1 MQTAAHK
8 NAAAELGLDWS
19 IVRSIYSELRE
30 LETLRIA
37 RTLEIRKLAFQSLGV
52 AHGGQFQFKN
62 RHACTI
68 GDANNVRG
76 LDDVARELANTEIP
90 ELGHDDPAAALW
102 EILSAPAPI
111 MPTADET
118 MHKAIARAAADRPA
132 AAPPAAAGL
141 ADMIPLPEAAGLAD
155 VTEQW
160 LRLLVKAGRVH
171 GLKIGKNYLVS
182 KASAEQFRRHP
193 SAGRPRFAPF

>member
-1 MQTAAHK
+1 MNTAAHK
-8 NAAAELGLDWS
+8 QTAAELGLDWS
-19 IVRSIYSELRE
+19 IVRAVYSELRE

-37 RTLEIRKLAFQSLGV
+37 RTLEIRKLAFKALGV

-68 GDANNVRG
+68 GDATNVRAF
-76 LDDVARELANTEIP
+76 DDVARELANAEIP
-90 ELGHDDPAAALW
+90 ELGQDDPSAALW
-102 EILSAPAPI
+102 EIVSAPAPS
-111 MPTADET
+111 MPSADDT
-118 MHKAIARAAADRPA
+118 MAAAIARAAADRPDA
-132 AAPPAAAGL
+132 KPAAAAELG
-141 ADMIPLPEAAGLAD
+141 DMIPLPEAAGLAD

-182 KASAEQFRRHP
+182 RSSAEQFRRHP

>member
-1 MQTAAHK
+1 MQTATHK
-8 NAAAELGLDWS
+8 KNAAELGLEWS
-19 IVRSIYSELRE
+19 TVRAVYSELRE

-37 RTLEIRKLAFQSLGV
+37 RTLEIRKTAFHALGV
-52 AHGGQFQFKN
+52 AHGGQFQWKN
-62 RHACTI
+62 RHATTI
-68 GDANNVRG
+68 GDAANVRG

-90 ELGHDDPAAALW
+90 ELGQDDPAAVLW
-102 EILSAPAPI
+102 EIVSAPAPS

-118 MHKAIARAAADRPA
+118 MSAAIARAAADRPA
-132 AAPPAAAGL
+132 AAPPAADGL

-155 VTEQW
+155 ITEQW
-160 LRLLVKAGRVH
+160 LRMLVKAGRVQ

-182 KASAEQFRRHP
+182 RSSAEQFRRHP